1 DSGREGAQWTYEWR
15 PAKLNTP
22 QTSREY
28 RISGATKS
36 DGGGYS
42 CIGRRGSFYTQWSKS
57 ITLTVSS
64 PPKPTVT
71 LQPSWTQ
78 IYSGE
83 IYSGET
89 VTVRCEIQGGEGA
102 QWTYE
107 WRRGQVNIRPTSS
120 EYTISRATESDSGGY
135 SCRGRRGS
143 SWTEWSDITT
153 LNVLSPPKPTV
164 TLQPSWTQIY
174 SGDRVTVRCEIQGV
188 ERAQWTYEW
197 RRGQSSIHPTSSVYT
212 IRVTESDG
220 GGYSCRATR
229 SSSWTEWSDITTLRV
244 TAPPKPTV
252 TLQPSWTQ
260 IYSGET
266 VTVRCEI
273 QGGEGAQWTYEWRP
287 AKLNTPPTS
296 SEYKIIRATKSHV
309 GGYSC
314 RGRRSS
320 SWTEWSDI
328 TTLTVLS
335 PPKPTVTLQ
344 PSWTQI
350 YSSETVTVRCEIQGG
365 EGAQW
370 TYEWTP
376 AKLNTPPT
384 SNEYRITVTESDSGG
399 YSCRGRRDYL
409 LTYWSDIIT
418 LTVSCKLIT

>member
-1 DSGREGAQWTYEWR
+1 PAPSKPTVTLQPSRTQIYSGETVTVRCEIRGGEGAQWTYEWRPARLNTPPTSSEYRITVTEFDSGGYSCRGRADRFFTEWSDIITLTVSSPPKPTVTLQPSWTQIYSGETVTVRCEIQGGEGAQWTYEWR

-22 QTSREY
+22 PTSREY

-57 ITLTVSS
+57 ITLTVS
-64 PPKPTVT
+64 
-71 LQPSWTQ
+71 
-78 IYSGE
+78 
-83 IYSGET
+83 
-89 VTVRCEIQGGEGA
+89 
-102 QWTYE
+102 
-107 WRRGQVNIRPTSS
+107 
-120 EYTISRATESDSGGY
+120 
-135 SCRGRRGS
+135 
-143 SWTEWSDITT
+143 
-153 LNVLSPPKPTV
+153 SPPKPTV

-244 TAPPKPTV
+244 TVPIEPTV
-252 TLQPSWTQ
+252 TLQPSWPQ

-296 SEYKIIRATKSHV
+296 
-309 GGYSC
+309 
-314 RGRRSS
+314 
-320 SWTEWSDI
+320 
-328 TTLTVLS
+328 
-335 PPKPTVTLQ
+335 
-344 PSWTQI
+344 
-350 YSSETVTVRCEIQGG
+350 
-365 EGAQW
+365 
-370 TYEWTP
+370 
-376 AKLNTPPT
+376 
-384 SNEYRITVTESDSGG
+384 NEYRITVTESDSGG
-399 YSCRGRRDYL
+399 YSCRGRRDNL

-418 LTVSCKLIT
+418 LTVSCKLEMFNPHQLFHQNQ

>member
-57 ITLTVSS
+57 ITLTVS
-64 PPKPTVT
+64 
-71 LQPSWTQ
+71 
-78 IYSGE
+78 
-83 IYSGET
+83 
-89 VTVRCEIQGGEGA
+89 
-102 QWTYE
+102 
-107 WRRGQVNIRPTSS
+107 
-120 EYTISRATESDSGGY
+120 
-135 SCRGRRGS
+135 
-143 SWTEWSDITT
+143 
-153 LNVLSPPKPTV
+153 SPPKPTV